1 MNKKFNIFYTIFA
14 SLVFIFAVGFFVF
27 NLYNDFYIGKSNIDS
42 KYQAFLNNTK
52 KYAEDETTFNQNI
65 KTTLNRSN
73 DFAYIQILKNGNL
86 VYLYPNNVK
95 LEDTN
100 SNFVKNYFSEFF
112 SNSGKIT
119 ISSNMY
125 ILKPSTIYY
134 YAKVSFLI
142 ILIITLLTVFIIVYL
157 SISKKDIK
165 NIQIVTPIETDAQDN
180 NELNFSENSVEIEES
195 DELNESD
202 ENNELESTDYG
213 EIETTNPKVDKII
226 ETSVPLEAEKEETKI
241 NEDVKLPY
249 EELKPV
255 EIISDNNSPKG
266 LFNPETGIGWES
278 YLHTRLDNEL
288 NRAISSEFDL
298 ALFII
303 KLPGISKTSDLFRN
317 ICNYLSIQ
325 FQFKDLLFE
334 YKEDCIVSMMINMN
348 LDEALTFSEKL
359 YSDLKNMLEDKE
371 CFIGIST
378 RTIRMIS
385 GSRLLFEADQALRH
399 AEEDKTSPVIAFR
412 VDAEKYRQFFEHNQ
426 E

>member
-14 SLVFIFAVGFFVF
+14 SLAFIFAVGFFVF
-27 NLYNDFYIGKSNIDS
+27 NLYNDFSIGKSTCNTR
-42 KYQAFLNNTK
+42 YQSFLNNVK
-52 KYAEDETTFNQNI
+52 KIAEDDKSFNQEL
-65 KTTLNRSN
+65 KTALNRSD
-73 DFAYIQILKNGNL
+73 DFAFIQVKKNGNL
-86 VYLYPNNVK
+86 IYLYPENIK

-100 SNFVKNYFSEFF
+100 SNFVKSYFSEFY
-112 SNSGKIT
+112 SNSGKIS

-125 ILKPSTIYY
+125 ILKPTSIYY

-142 ILIITLLTVFIIVYL
+142 ILLITLLTILIIIYL
-157 SISKKDIK
+157 NISKHETKTEKI
-165 NIQIVTPIETDAQDN
+165 IETSGDEVLADEISDISNNTDDVDDA
-180 NELNFSENSVEIEES
+180 EETEIK
-195 DELNESD
+195 DA
-202 ENNELESTDYG
+202 DYG
-213 EIETTNPKVDKII
+213 DLELTNPKVDKII

-241 NEDVKLPY
+241 NKDVKLPY